1 MATLPD
7 LPVDL
12 SNGQV
17 VLTATTAAE
26 YWSLFYKGFTVE
38 AVEESLSPQEKAART
53 RAARK
58 AAEEQDQN
66 PDANPDATSG
76 DA

>member
-17 VLTATTAAE
+17 VLTATTPSD
-26 YWSLFYKGFTVE
+26 YWSLKYRGFTEENVE
-38 AVEESLSPQEKAART
+38 DALSPQEKAART
-53 RAARK
+53 RAAKK